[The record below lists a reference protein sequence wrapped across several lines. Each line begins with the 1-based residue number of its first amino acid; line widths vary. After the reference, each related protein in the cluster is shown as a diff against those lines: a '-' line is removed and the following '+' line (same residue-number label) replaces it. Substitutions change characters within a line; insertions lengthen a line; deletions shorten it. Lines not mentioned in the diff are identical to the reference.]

1 MGSKIIGLCGL
12 IGSGK
17 GTVANELWQTYGYQP
32 RSFANALK
40 DGVASI
46 FGYDRKMLEGDTSES
61 RLYRE
66 QKDLFWSQ
74 VMGREITPR
83 YLLQIMGTEIMRQ
96 NFHDDIWVKI
106 IEKEFVMQ
114 PNQKFVISDVRFPNE
129 IDMIRKYGGEIW
141 WVKRGPWP
149 EWVGPW
155 REIGIEPE
163 GVHQSEYM
171 WLMNNPDRLIEN
183 DSDLDNLYIQIME
196 YMKRDI

>member
-1 MGSKIIGLCGL
+1 MGPKIIGLCGL

-17 GTVANELWQTYGYQP
+17 GTIANELWQTYGYQP

-40 DGVASI
+40 DGVAAI
-46 FGYDRKMLEGDTSES
+46 FGYNREMLEGDTSES

-66 QKDLFWSQ
+66 QKDLFWSD

-83 YLLQIMGTEIMRQ
+83 YLLQIMGTEIMRH

-114 PNQKFVISDVRFPNE
+114 PDQKFVISDVRFPNE

-141 WVKRGPWP
+141 WIKRGRWP
-149 EWVGPW
+149 DWVAPW
-155 REIGIEPE
+155 REMGVEPE
-163 GVHQSEYM
+163 DVHQSEYM
-171 WLMNNPDRLIEN
+171 WLLNEPDRVIEN
-183 DSDLDNLYIQIME
+183 DSDIEALYDTIKE
-196 YMKRDI
+196 NFK